1 MPGIARDSATK
12 GRLRPSF
19 FLLCV
24 AAGSALAQQ
33 AVYRCGQQ
41 YTNAPADASR
51 CERVAAQAVTVI
63 PGTRVQ
69 GQSAVAP
76 AAASAASVAPVA
88 AAAQP
93 QREDMA
99 RQILNTELA
108 QARQRHAQLVNE
120 YGQGEPVRTAEEAQ
134 HPQKYQERVA
144 RLQSALERS
153 LRDIESLQR
162 ELTRRPGASATP

>member
-1 MPGIARDSATK
+1 M
-12 GRLRPSF
+12 
-19 FLLCV
+19 

-51 CERVAAQAVTVI
+51 CERVAPQAVTVI

-69 GQSAVAP
+69 GPPAVAAVAP
-76 AAASAASVAPVA
+76 VTTSSLSAASVAPVA
-88 AAAQP
+88 AVAQP

-120 YGQGEPVRTAEEAQ
+120 YRQGEPVRTAEEAQ

-153 LRDIESLQR
+153 QRDIESLQR
-162 ELTRRPGASATP
+162 ELTRRPGAPVTP